1 MQNKSQKDKA
11 IKPVDQT
18 DEIRAAIDYGIDISM
33 LMDNIKRTP
42 TERIRRHRMALD
54 SVIKM
59 QKAAKNDR

>member
-11 IKPVDQT
+11 ITPVHQT

-42 TERIRRHRMALD
+42 AERIRRHRMALD

-59 QKAAKNDR
+59 QKAAKK